1 VAERVE
7 TRVASKQPISPPIRV
22 RNGTVLLVDD
32 EPMVRNSGK
41 RLLDRLGYQVILARD
56 GEEALDVYKKQ
67 GDSIWLVVL
76 DLIMPTMDGEE
87 TFLKLR
93 EIDPDVQVLLSSGYS
108 KEEKADALLNMG
120 AAGFLQKPFD
130 LKTLVQELDKLYPQ
144 SLEVPEKF
152 TVA

>member
-1 VAERVE
+1 VE
-7 TRVASKQPISPPIRV
+7 IY
-22 RNGTVLLVDD
+22 
-32 EPMVRNSGK
+32 E
-41 RLLDRLGYQVILARD
+41 
-56 GEEALDVYKKQ
+56 KK
-67 GDSIWLVVL
+67 GDTIWLVVL

-87 TFLKLR
+87 TFIKLR
-93 EIDPDVQVLLSSGYS
+93 KIDPEVQVLLSSGYS

-130 LKTLVQELDKLYPQ
+130 LKTLVQELDKLHPQ